1 MGRKNKVI
9 VRIGGRE
16 YAMRGSESEEY
27 IHKVAIY
34 VDKKME
40 EISAKQPPLSISML
54 AILTAINLA
63 DEVIKQK
70 DEIQSLK
77 RELNEVK
84 SLLKMTE
91 GDRKIAEGDRTNIY
105 DMPKKM
111 RR

>member
-1 MGRKNKVI
+1 MGKKNKVI

-16 YAMRGSESEEY
+16 YAMRGAESEEY

-34 VDKKME
+34 VDKKMQ

-54 AILTAINLA
+54 AVLTAINLA

-70 DEIQSLK
+70 DEIHRLK
-77 RELNEVK
+77 KELEETKEAVGKPVERERV
-84 SLLKMTE
+84 
-91 GDRKIAEGDRTNIY
+91 NIY
-105 DMPKKM
+105 DMPKKV